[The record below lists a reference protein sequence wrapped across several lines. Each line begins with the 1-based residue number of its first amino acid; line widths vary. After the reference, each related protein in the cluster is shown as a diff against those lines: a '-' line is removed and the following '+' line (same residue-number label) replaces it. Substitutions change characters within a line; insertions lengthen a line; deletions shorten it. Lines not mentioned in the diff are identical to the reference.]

1 MKMNKTGV
9 LERRT
14 LELGCRSVTVGH
26 GRSVAGRLGSWER
39 RNWGVVQVVWS
50 IEGGFIGGPSGN
62 GLEGFQD
69 VRSWPR
75 HSHF

>member
-1 MKMNKTGV
+1 MKMNKTGGGRLNWGV
-9 LERRT
+9 GRS
-14 LELGCRSVTVGH
+14 RSV
-26 GRSVAGRLGSWER
+26 GRSVAGSWER
-39 RNWGVVQVVWS
+39 RNWAVVQVVWS

>member
-1 MKMNKTGV
+1 MNKTGV

-14 LELGCRSVTVGH
+14 RCRSVTVG
-26 GRSVAGRLGSWER
+26 RSPVDSVPGKKKLGGCSS
-39 RNWGVVQVVWS
+39 VQAVWS